1 MDPAAVLEQELLA
14 RERALTQKHRREG
27 GGGGGGVSRRQN
39 AHQTFLSS
47 SSKKKNNNNNN
58 SEETFTFFTQG
69 EEEDED
75 EEDATPGTTSKRKR
89 EKRGGGEGRRRRHFS
104 SSSTVLV
111 GRVAN
116 AVKIGVGVKDPA
128 SDDEV
133 RCAFKIFLGLFVV
146 AFGILARENA
156 RDAHRWLELEKSA
169 EKERFASL
177 RVEGAVKEVEKNMN
191 GFIETSWK
199 EAKET
204 TSVVQCPPKRK
215 CPPKP
220 ECDEE
225 EEEEQKHRRNRQL
238 LSSGEDGDD
247 GDNDRSSISSK
258 AADDPFLDDLIPK
271 RGKHDFKIFV
281 YDLKPEYNTDL
292 ARDQPRCRTDQYGTE
307 IRFHENLMHHA
318 VRTTNPE
325 EAEFFFVPIYGE
337 CYLFRETQNSG
348 TNNAMKVTNLWY
360 RDALKTIQTEH
371 PYWNRT
377 DGRDHVWS
385 FPGARGP
392 HIFRDWKKLIKK
404 SIFLTPEGDR
414 SFGEQ
419 FNTWK
424 DIVIPGLEP
433 DSEFIEGKLRKQ
445 SSLKKDIFAFFRG
458 TILNKAGILAYSR
471 GIRPKMEAAFKK
483 HKDVIFTEEIPSCD
497 RDCYRKELTRSTFC
511 LCPRGWSPWTLRA
524 YQAMMVGCIPVII
537 ADEIELPY
545 ENSLDWTKLSVKIA
559 EVNAE
564 KTIDILKRIPKSEI
578 RNKQKAIE
586 KVWKSVAWGNNPKKL
601 DPTDAMECVLHELG
615 RKKRAMKASTQTFW
629 FES

>member
-1 MDPAAVLEQELLA
+1 MMDPAAVLEQELLA
-14 RERALTQKHRREG
+14 RERANTQKHTSRE
-27 GGGGGGVSRRQN
+27 GGGVSRRQKN
-39 AHQTFLSS
+39 AHQTF
-47 SSKKKNNNNNN
+47 
-58 SEETFTFFTQG
+58 SEETFTFFTTRG
-69 EEEDED
+69 DEEEDEED

-89 EKRGGGEGRRRRHFS
+89 EKRFGGRGEGRRRRHFFS
-104 SSSTVLV
+104 SYTTVLV

-199 EAKET
+199 EANET

>member
-1 MDPAAVLEQELLA
+1 MMDPAAVLEQELLA
-14 RERALTQKHRREG
+14 RERANTQKHTRRE
-27 GGGGGGVSRRQN
+27 GGGVSRRQKN
-39 AHQTFLSS
+39 AHQTF
-47 SSKKKNNNNNN
+47 
-58 SEETFTFFTQG
+58 SEETFTFFTTRG
-69 EEEDED
+69 DEEEDEED

-89 EKRGGGEGRRRRHFS
+89 EKRIGGRGEGRRRRHFFS
-104 SSSTVLV
+104 SYTTVLV

-199 EAKET
+199 EANET

-371 PYWNRT
+371 Q
-377 DGRDHVWS
+377 GS
-385 FPGARGP
+385 
-392 HIFRDWKKLIKK
+392 
-404 SIFLTPEGDR
+404 
-414 SFGEQ
+414 
-419 FNTWK
+419 
-424 DIVIPGLEP
+424 
-433 DSEFIEGKLRKQ
+433 
-445 SSLKKDIFAFFRG
+445 
-458 TILNKAGILAYSR
+458 
-471 GIRPKMEAAFKK
+471 
-483 HKDVIFTEEIPSCD
+483 
-497 RDCYRKELTRSTFC
+497 
-511 LCPRGWSPWTLRA
+511 
-524 YQAMMVGCIPVII
+524 
-537 ADEIELPY
+537 
-545 ENSLDWTKLSVKIA
+545 
-559 EVNAE
+559 
-564 KTIDILKRIPKSEI
+564 
-578 RNKQKAIE
+578 
-586 KVWKSVAWGNNPKKL
+586 WGNHKIHC
-601 DPTDAMECVLHELG
+601 T
-615 RKKRAMKASTQTFW
+615 RANAGNNASHDIQL
-629 FES
+629 